1 MQECAGQWHTCS
13 HSTQQLTC
21 RQRTHSPDPSPA
33 RRAMAHQVQGVRSR
47 RPQSTW
53 RGRLRGRWVAAAGVR
68 RQRGTAHSGNCFVL
82 HCIALPGGGWRL
94 HAEPSAVG
102 WRWPPGSSR
111 DAACGVPMTNV
122 CHARPHCQVGF
133 LDKVASSQPARP
145 QQRAGR
151 HSGLSAVP
159 TISKH
164 STAARRKQN
173 VGGGCS
179 MREAVGAA

>member
-122 CHARPHCQVGF
+122 CPPALPGGVPGQGG
-133 LDKVASSQPARP
+133 LQPAGQAAAEGRAA
-145 QQRAGR
+145 QRAVGR
-151 HSGLSAVP
+151 AHHIQAQ
-159 TISKH
+159 H
-164 STAARRKQN
+164 R
-173 VGGGCS
+173 
-179 MREAVGAA
+179 GAAQAKCGWRLQYA